1 MTLND
6 ILETDQAIV
15 YHDEEG
21 LMLTINRNHFKA
33 YFREEVIQNGNKEFD
48 YEFVLGY
55 RIDQYIDKKA
65 QHLSIGVIKK
75 GAKLLAEDIHNNKA
89 AL

>member
-1 MTLND
+1 MNLND
-6 ILETDQAIV
+6 VLEIDQAIV
-15 YHDEEG
+15 YHDETG

-33 YFREEVIQNGNKEFD
+33 YFREQTIQNESREFD

-89 AL
+89 EL